1 MSLAWFSLSRGSAL
15 RVVFL
20 VALLLGAFVT
30 VFGNSPL
37 LPSLPVLGFGLLLVV
52 KQRQENLLVS
62 TAVKD
67 SPYFL
72 GFILTL
78 IGLMK
83 TFSGLGASPRPD
95 LSATLRD
102 IIGAVGATLSGLVMR
117 QFMQTGSP
125 SEEGAELALQE
136 MYDEIREGARR
147 VREAQSTLVELV
159 ESFASTRMT
168 LLAKEEVAVT
178 RYLGSLSKG
187 AEAIGRLAEEYP
199 AKIQQLVKAVTDG
212 AERLSHSLLVTESS
226 LKEARDEYRKLVQ
239 DDLAHVHESGK
250 GLVDQLAAAQVTW
263 LKMTDKLSTDV
274 AGSAASMV
282 RDVSATQAAIADV
295 SAASDRIG
303 AALSRLASNIEG
315 LGGRARDIDETLKVT
330 TSSIATVPTILD
342 DVWFKTQES
351 LKEGQKQLS
360 HTLQSISQDA
370 KHLDQAV
377 EDVIAILRDRVRKA
391 AGAAN

>member
-1 MSLAWFSLSRGSAL
+1 VSLAWFSLSRGSAL